1 MGKIILGTLGLA
13 IIVAIFQLGWL
24 AVRILIGKKA
34 HVRKY
39 RKPQLF
45 DRKKFGVGIFTLFIV
60 YVAFKILTPPS
71 TEVAVIASPDGNR
84 IARLR
89 KFYYVS
95 QPSYKI
101 YYRDAGNHAWFNLL
115 YLPSYTN
122 VPHATAS
129 ESIEWSPD
137 SEHLLF
143 KINGT
148 TIWHHEFEP

>member
-1 MGKIILGTLGLA
+1 MK
-13 IIVAIFQLGWL
+13 
-24 AVRILIGKKA
+24 RS
-34 HVRKY
+34 Y
-39 RKPQLF
+39 RKGLKF
-45 DRKKFGVGIFTLFIV
+45 DRKKLGAGVFTLFIV

-71 TEVAVIASPDGNR
+71 TEVAVLASPDGSR
-84 IARLR
+84 VAKVR

-101 YYRDAGNHAWFNLL
+101 YYREKGSRTWLNLL

-122 VPHATAS
+122 VPHATAT
-129 ESIEWSPD
+129 ESLEWSPD

-148 TIWHHEFEP
+148 AIWHHAFDQ